1 MRPQNKTKR
10 TRPSLGSRT
19 HKRRKNKKKKKK
31 SLGPP
36 VYALRFRP
44 GYQNKFLWRNL
55 NLVRDEGRMSSEA
68 LFEQVLT

>member
-1 MRPQNKTKR
+1 MRKPCANNTTHSDRLSDLAR
-10 TRPSLGSRT
+10 TRGGM
-19 HKRRKNKKKKKK
+19 RKKN

-36 VYALRFRP
+36 VDALRTRP
-44 GYQNKFLWRNL
+44 GYQNKFFWRNL